1 MSPQDIRW
9 DGEDPIVPPR
19 GERGFQK
26 SMARGGAVAGAGR
39 GRGTTKGQ
47 LNKDLCTLR
56 NETGRK
62 AALGD
67 IEILHT
73 DILIKEVWF
82 PFGDFPF
89 LQHIMCCFLT
99 SPNVNFYF
107 YRWRKL

>member
-1 MSPQDIRW
+1 MSPRDIRW

-26 SMARGGAVAGAGR
+26 SMARGGAVGSGGR
-39 GRGTTKGQ
+39 GRGTTKSQ
-47 LNKDLCTLR
+47 SKKDLYPLR
-56 NETGRK
+56 NGIARK

-82 PFGDFPF
+82 PLEDFPF
-89 LQHIMCCFLT
+89 LRDCFLT
-99 SPNVNFYF
+99 SPNVNLF
-107 YRWRKL
+107 RWRKL